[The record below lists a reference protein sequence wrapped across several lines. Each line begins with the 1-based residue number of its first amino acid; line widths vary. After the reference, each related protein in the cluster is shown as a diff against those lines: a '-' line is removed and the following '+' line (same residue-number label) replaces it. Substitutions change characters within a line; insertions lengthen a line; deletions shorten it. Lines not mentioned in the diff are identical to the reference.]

1 MTPVHAINLPMRS
14 RRRLDFFRG
23 ADRRD
28 EPDGGAR
35 ENESEAHCPTGCG
48 LRNVPQHKEEQ
59 RRSSAVT
66 IRTGVDMR
74 RAARRGLPALIVAAA
89 VLGGVES
96 ATAEVLTK
104 EYDNGGVYEGEFL
117 SLIHI

>member
-1 MTPVHAINLPMRS
+1 M
-14 RRRLDFFRG
+14 
-23 ADRRD
+23 
-28 EPDGGAR
+28 
-35 ENESEAHCPTGCG
+35 
-48 LRNVPQHKEEQ
+48 
-59 RRSSAVT
+59 T

-96 ATAEVLTK
+96 AAAEVLTK

-117 SLIHI
+117 DGRQHGIGTYKLPNGYEYSGAWVEGRIEGEVGELADRLGGGG